1 MRIHLIRTPE
11 YEYEEYLKVCEL
23 LQSYPGPMEF
33 VARERNSDE
42 LDFVHITDNS
52 LLPPLPY
59 KFKKNSF
66 YPWPSEYDQPVSW
79 GEIFSFCNSYRKWKE
94 IPQNDFV
101 ILLTNRR
108 NEYNWFSS
116 FDQQNNAFVHTA
128 DWENFVTDVSPKYPI
143 AYEIVANIV
152 RSLMN
157 LDLENIPNQFI
168 HEPFKACMNDFCKNK
183 KEIIIKLSN
192 SRICPDC
199 LSRINSLDVSN
210 EMMTQVQ
217 AIFKGIQ
224 SEFDFKVETKPIAP
238 SKISISD
245 KGEILLDDYEIVLNM
260 PELWKTLYIFFLRHP
275 EGVLAANIDDFAA
288 ELREIYSVCR
298 PTARVDMVNTS
309 IANLVYHDRAHFN
322 QTKSKINKMIK
333 DLLKEPRCNY
343 YLIEGV
349 RNNPYK
355 ISIPRNLVDIRF

>member
-1 MRIHLIRTPE
+1 MKIHLIRTPE

-210 EMMTQVQ
+210 EMMAQVQ

-238 SKISISD
+238 SKVSISHD
-245 KGEILLDDYEIVLNM
+245 GIIYLNDYDIVLNM
-260 PELWKTLYIFFLRHP
+260 PELSKTLLIFFLRHP
-275 EGVLAANIDDFAA
+275 EGLSAVDIRGFED
-288 ELREIYSVCR
+288 ELKDIYRVCR
-298 PTARVDMVNTS
+298 PNAREEIVISTIS
-309 IANLVYHDRAHFN
+309 NLVHYNGTSFN
-322 QTKSKINKMIK
+322 QTKSRVNRIIK
-333 DLLKEPRCNY
+333 DLLKEPRSQY
-343 YLIEGV
+343 YLIDGG
-349 RNNPYK
+349 RNNRYS
-355 ISIPRNLVDIRF
+355 INIPRDLVDIRF